1 MAEGNPLFM
10 EQLAAIVI
18 EDGAEIGMASS
29 IRGVLQARLD
39 RLGQAE
45 RVVLERASVV
55 GRSFSL
61 AALLELIPP
70 EERELAQSHIFDLAR
85 RGLVRP
91 DTTDPQ
97 VGFRFQHALIRDA
110 VYEAMP
116 KTTRADLHE
125 EVAAWVETAG
135 DPEALVGFH
144 LEKAYL
150 LRKELGRHDAELGMR
165 AGRLLQRAA
174 ETASSKADGPAT
186 ISLLERARVVL
197 PADDPELPLLLTA
210 LGSARVNAG
219 DLPGAARRSS
229 KRSRP
234 PLGSET
240 GPASCTHGSSCSS
253 SARSPPPIR
262 RSRRASTLHG
272 TRSRSSRAW
281 TTSSRSRERGG
292 FDRAA
297 TCTPAAGG
305 SAARQSSAHL
315 STRTARAP
323 RSTWWPRSRACS
335 PRRFCTAQPLSS
347 RRSRA

>member
-1 MAEGNPLFM
+1 MLEELANRRPVVAAFDDVHWAEETMLDLLEHLASRLGAARVLLLCLARPELSDRRPQWLQSPRWPCCSTRSPSRTESTLIEALGVAPAVRQRVAEMAEGNPLFM

-70 EERELAQSHIFDLAR
+70 EERELAQNHIFDLAR

-116 KTTRADLHE
+116 KMTRADLHE

-144 LEKAYL
+144 LERAYL

-186 ISLLERARVVL
+186 IHSWSARGSSFRATIRSCRCYSPRSVARV
-197 PADDPELPLLLTA
+197 
-210 LGSARVNAG
+210 
-219 DLPGAARRSS
+219 
-229 KRSRP
+229 
-234 PLGSET
+234 
-240 GPASCTHGSSCSS
+240 
-253 SARSPPPIR
+253 
-262 RSRRASTLHG
+262 
-272 TRSRSSRAW
+272 
-281 TTSSRSRERGG
+281 
-292 FDRAA
+292 
-297 TCTPAAGG
+297 
-305 SAARQSSAHL
+305 
-315 STRTARAP
+315 
-323 RSTWWPRSRACS
+323 
-335 PRRFCTAQPLSS
+335 
-347 RRSRA
+347 